1 MGRQWPNRKGGL
13 GVSGTAERLAG
24 KSACSRALWFAEGAM
39 MFRFSKAILGLSFS
53 LTVVLSLASAQN
65 KNEILSSNASLRETI
80 DWLKSHIAYSYVV
93 PMNRERT
100 VLQREAIGHFQASGC
115 TVTYEVTTG
124 TLTVGSTNAGEAPS
138 GFTQERWRINL
149 DGLNPEV
156 ILVEPAKG
164 DRPARLTFTS
174 FDPHDPN
181 LLKKIDP
188 AKPYIAPI
196 EPGKVIWHSTRL
208 DDMPDRNGE
217 GFVNR
222 SSFSVRDE
230 AKGQAIADALRHAI
244 RLCRQIKRA

>member
-1 MGRQWPNRKGGL
+1 MQNDLPEKALVHALWLRKG
-13 GVSGTAERLAG
+13 
-24 KSACSRALWFAEGAM
+24 AL

-53 LTVVLSLASAQN
+53 LIVGLSLASAQN
-65 KNEILSSNASLRETI
+65 KNETLSSNASLRETI

-93 PMNRERT
+93 PMNKERT
-100 VLQREAIGHFQASGC
+100 VLQREAIGHFQANGC
-115 TVTYEVTTG
+115 TVSYEVTIE
-124 TLTVGSTNAGEAPS
+124 TLTTGSTSAGDAPN

-208 DDMPDRNGE
+208 DNMPDRNGE
-217 GFVNR
+217 GFVSR

-230 AKGQAIADALRHAI
+230 AKGRAIADSLRHAI
-244 RLCRQIKRA
+244 RLCRQIKRG